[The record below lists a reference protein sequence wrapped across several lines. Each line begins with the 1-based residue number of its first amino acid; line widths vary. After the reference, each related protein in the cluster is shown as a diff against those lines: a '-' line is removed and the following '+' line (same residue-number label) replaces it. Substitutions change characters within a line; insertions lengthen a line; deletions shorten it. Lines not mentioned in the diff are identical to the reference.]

1 MGDSSQKEVIPQ
13 QEVDTESIKRSKL
26 CIGWN
31 SVMMTL
37 PNTVTGVTIV
47 VTQPVT
53 NDTLKRTQL
62 VTNTTLKI
70 TQGMQYNQH
79 SNNLVALL
87 YYSIHCYIVDEIVTT

>member
-1 MGDSSQKEVIPQ
+1 MEGSPQEEVIPQ
-13 QEVDTESIKRSKL
+13 QEVDTESIKRSKF

-62 VTNTTLKI
+62 VTNI
-70 TQGMQYNQH
+70 I
-79 SNNLVALL
+79 LL
-87 YYSIHCYIVDEIVTT
+87 R

>member
-1 MGDSSQKEVIPQ
+1 MYKIPSIQLAIMEGSPQEVIPQ

-37 PNTVTGVTIV
+37 PNTVTGVTMVMI
-47 VTQPVT
+47 QPLIK
-53 NDTLKRTQL
+53 DTCKRTQL

-70 TQGMQYNQH
+70 TQGT
-79 SNNLVALL
+79 
-87 YYSIHCYIVDEIVTT
+87 YIT